1 MSEEKIVVPALRKQ
15 QLSKLAS
22 ALGELGFTSITYTNE
37 RLVVERVQGED
48 LQGKP
53 NLDYRITFLEKTI
66 EMVYDIPPN
75 VSKRVRMLELL
86 PVLMNVLT
94 LSEEYYEVK
103 PSAIFSQ
110 LIALLSDISK
120 VVGRDAVELSA
131 ELEELRAKTD
141 SLNARYQDLVGS
153 SEENARILLECE
165 RRRDELRELLE
176 KLRAM
181 SDERL
186 REELYGWLKMHNGD
200 IDIVEFG
207 KAHSVP
213 PGRVEDGLNMLI
225 KEGYIKRKVE

>member
-1 MSEEKIVVPALRKQ
+1 MSEERITVPASRKG
-15 QLSKLAS
+15 QLAKLAS

-48 LQGKP
+48 LKGKP
-53 NLDYRITFLEKTI
+53 NLDYRITFLESTI
-66 EMVYDIPPN
+66 EMVYGIPPN

-94 LSEEYYEVK
+94 LSEDYYEVK
-103 PSAIFSQ
+103 PSAIFSH
-110 LIALLSDISK
+110 LIGLLSDISK

-131 ELEELRAKTD
+131 ELEELKAKAD

-186 REELYGWLKMHNGD
+186 REELYNWLKMHNGD
-200 IDIVEFG
+200 IDIMEFG
-207 KAHSVP
+207 KASSVP